1 MVTLFIVPNF
11 LAQLGACAQF
21 LENEGADGKICDYP
35 YQNGGDGRGISEEYA
50 RGPGKLRGQG
60 FRVSRI
66 MKALRWNNKI
76 RGKVEIKLYLCV
88 SFARRKVRKGADRED
103 FAGTC
108 NFFLLIS
115 TERNWEIVDILYLF
129 IFFFRNLIVQKKKK
143 ERVLYSNKDVWWIY
157 YYYIYCYYYIIVIII
172 LLLYRVS

>member
-88 SFARRKVRKGADRED
+88 SCARRKVRKGETGQRGFRGDVQFFSFNFNREK
-103 FAGTC
+103 
-108 NFFLLIS
+108 L
-115 TERNWEIVDILYLF
+115 RNCRYTLF
-129 IFFFRNLIVQKKKK
+129 IYFFFFEI
-143 ERVLYSNKDVWWIY
+143 
-157 YYYIYCYYYIIVIII
+157 
-172 LLLYRVS
+172 